1 MKKLILV
8 LSFITGLTAMANAQM
23 TRKSPEKR
31 ATHMTKVLQKKLSLS
46 PEQASQVN
54 IAFLTQA
61 TRMDS
66 LKSNRSADKKANH
79 LTARVIR
86 LSTQKQVM
94 AVLDDTQKQ
103 KFVQWEKMRRER
115 HKEKRED
122 PILKS

>member
-1 MKKLILV
+1 
-8 LSFITGLTAMANAQM
+8 MANAQM
-23 TRKSPEKR
+23 TRKSPERR
-31 ATHMTKVLQKKLSLS
+31 ATHMTKVLQKRLNLS

-54 IAFLTQA
+54 TAFLTQA

-66 LKSNRSADKKANH
+66 LKNNRSADKKANH

>member
-8 LSFITGLTAMANAQM
+8 LSFITGLSVMANAQM
-23 TRKSPEKR
+23 TRKSPERR
-31 ATHMTKVLQKKLSLS
+31 ATHMTKVLQKRLNLS

-54 IAFLTQA
+54 TAFLTQA

-66 LKSNRSADKKANH
+66 LKNNRSADKKANH